1 MPEMNSKRAWIM
13 EQCSEIALWEG
24 FDDALIGLATRC
36 GSEPTAVYDRDRMIA
51 MLSKQMDVDDAIEY
65 LDFNIAGA
73 HIGPL
78 TPILLDRIPPM
89 QKRRGMLK
97 VLKQHEEEVQRLR
110 DALTRI
116 AENRDEPY
124 SADFAKDMLE
134 RRNP

>member
-1 MPEMNSKRAWIM
+1 MNEKRRWIM

-36 GSEPTAVYDRDRMIA
+36 GSEPIAVYDRDRMIS
-51 MLSKQMDVDDAIEY
+51 MLSKQMAPEDAVEY

-78 TPILLDRIPPM
+78 TPILLDRIPAKE
-89 QKRRGMLK
+89 KRRAMFK
-97 VLKQHEEEVQRLR
+97 VLKQHEDEVQRLR